1 MHLNAGSPASGII
14 GKGLWGVALWEEVS
28 VGTGFLKGK
37 IIFLLFGAFSPEG
50 GGQVGELRARL
61 MPLLLRQITF
71 K

>member
-1 MHLNAGSPASGII
+1 MKFREMTGDIQGHLV
-14 GKGLWGVALWEEVS
+14 L
-28 VGTGFLKGK
+28 GTGFLKGK